1 MAKRTR
7 TNEWYRVLIKKVGT
21 TTVEGKKF
29 WELAEETDAELGL
42 PALPIG
48 SHHCVLEKLKRSDL
62 FDYVFVDKIHVLISI
77 KDVDKLLEEFSDSPK
92 TLVSKRK
99 SALKKKKTRVSKEA
113 KDSGEITKDPNREAF
128 IKYFRL
134 LRCCAR
140 SRKKSLDL
148 KTCMEINMLKRIAAR
163 HVEYW
168 ARVTKEAVP
177 DITLPKVKRSESEI
191 IIEFTGELE
200 EDLLKICDAGQKL
213 YPDYR
218 STLPSEAFGSEVKVK
233 QLRQQIERKEQIRRA
248 TIAEMKVAGDKPSI
262 ISEERKRLIF
272 LTLAKLFK
280 DGYSTLSEIK
290 EYVAPEGFNLSVSE
304 LRGILNTCPEIQAIK
319 AESEEV
325 ACRGLM
331 HGETEKH
338 FWDSIRD
345 SYGPKNW
352 EKEEIIVSVSMT
364 KGEVSEYLAN
374 KTTEIFQ
381 IADHGGYGN
390 IFRIF
395 VAKNSRVDRKNMKS
409 LIRRFRKHVDI
420 VITKS
425 EYTEALY
432 REIREEDQAYFL
444 SDPLYCAETGFFQK

>member
-7 TNEWYRVLIKKVGT
+7 TDEWYRVLIKKVGT
-21 TTVEGKKF
+21 NTIEGKKF
-29 WELAEETDAELGL
+29 WELVDETNAEFGL
-42 PALPIG
+42 PALPLG
-48 SHHCVLEKLKRSDL
+48 SHHCVLEKLQKYDL
-62 FDYVFVDKIHVLISI
+62 FDYLSVDKLHVLISI
-77 KDVDKLLEEFSDSPK
+77 KDVDKLLEKFGETPK
-92 TLVSKRK
+92 ASIPEPKPTSKK
-99 SALKKKKTRVSKEA
+99 AVAPKETKKAEETP
-113 KDSGEITKDPNREAF
+113 KDPNREAF

-134 LRCCAR
+134 LRCCVR

-148 KTCMEINMLKRIAAR
+148 KTCMEINMLKRIAAQ

-168 ARVTKEAVP
+168 ARVAKEAVP
-177 DITLPKVKRSESEI
+177 DITLPVVKRSESEI
-191 IIEFTGELE
+191 IIEFTNYE
-200 EDLLKICDAGQKL
+200 EDLLKICDVGQKL
-213 YPDYR
+213 YPDYH
-218 STLPSEAFGSEVKVK
+218 STVPSEAFGSEVKVK
-233 QLRQQIERKEQIRRA
+233 QLRQQIARKEEIRKA
-248 TIAEMKVAGDKPSI
+248 TTISTKDIAPEKPSI

-280 DGYSTLSEIK
+280 DGYSTLSDIK
-290 EYVAPEGFNLSVSE
+290 EYLAPEGFNLSVSE
-304 LRGILNTCPEIQAIK
+304 LRGVLNTCPEIQAIK

-331 HGETEKH
+331 RGETEKR

-352 EKEEIIVSVSMT
+352 KKEEIIISVSMT
-364 KGEVSEYLAN
+364 RGEVSEYLTN

-381 IADHGGYGN
+381 VADHGEYGN

-395 VAKNSRVDRKNMKS
+395 VAKNSRVDRKNMKA
-409 LIRRFRKHVDI
+409 LLRRFRKHVDV

-432 REIREEDQAYFL
+432 REIKEEDQAYFM

>member
-21 TTVEGKKF
+21 DIIEGKKF
-29 WELAEETDAELGL
+29 WKLAEETDAELGL
-42 PALPIG
+42 PALPLG

-62 FDYVFVDKIHVLISI
+62 FDYVFVDKTHVLISI
-77 KDVDKLLEEFSDSPK
+77 KDVDKLLEQFGDELK
-92 TLVSKRK
+92 ASKRK
-99 SALKKKKTRVSKEA
+99 ATTKKVAPKHIKEA
-113 KDSGEITKDPNREAF
+113 DESAKDPNREAF

-134 LRCCAR
+134 LRCCVR
-140 SRKKSLDL
+140 SRKRTLDL

-168 ARVTKEAVP
+168 ARIAKEAVP

-191 IIEFTGELE
+191 IIEFTNCE
-200 EDLLKICDAGQKL
+200 EDLLKICDVGQEL
-213 YPDYR
+213 YPDYH
-218 STLPSEAFGSEVKVK
+218 STRASEAFGSEVKVK
-233 QLRQQIERKEQIRRA
+233 QLRQQIARKEEVRKA
-248 TIAEMKVAGDKPSI
+248 TLKVAADNPSI

-272 LTLAKLFK
+272 LTLAKLFQ
-280 DGYSTLSEIK
+280 DGYSTLSDIK
-290 EYVAPEGFNLSVSE
+290 EYLAPEGFNLSVSE

-325 ACRGLM
+325 ACRSLM
-331 HGETEKH
+331 RGETEKR

-352 EKEEIIVSVSMT
+352 EKEEIIVSISMT
-364 KGEVSEYLAN
+364 KGEVSEYLTN

-381 IADHGGYGN
+381 VADHGEYGN

-395 VAKNSRVDRKNMKS
+395 VAKNSRVDRKNMKA
-409 LIRRFRKHVDI
+409 LIRRFRKHVDV

-425 EYTEALY
+425 EYTETLY
-432 REIREEDQAYFL
+432 REIKEEDQAYFL